1 MLIRIID
8 VSFFVV
14 NHFIFILQKNHD
26 RMIPIFITGGIM
38 THSQHNEDFND
49 EIDLLELLK
58 LFIDNLFLIIGL
70 SVLGFVIAF
79 IYTTFFVEPT
89 YSSESTVFIQPTVKE
104 NQVSASDISSNQK
117 LTMTYTE
124 IAKSNTVINQ
134 VWPSYKELLTKKEI
148 SEALTIKSVGETQII
163 SFTAVT
169 NDPNLSANL
178 VNRVVN
184 VFIMEI
190 KDIMEIDNLTIIDKA
205 QINRLKVGPNRTLNV
220 VIGTMLGFM
229 LGVGIALLKMLLNR
243 TIQTRYD
250 AEKLL
255 NLPVLGE
262 IHFNE

>member
-1 MLIRIID
+1 M
-8 VSFFVV
+8 
-14 NHFIFILQKNHD
+14 K
-26 RMIPIFITGGIM
+26 PIFNTGGLM
-38 THSQHNEDFND
+38 THSQYKEDFND
-49 EIDLLELLK
+49 EIDLLELFQ
-58 LFIDNLFLIIGL
+58 LFIDNLLLIIGL
-70 SVLGFVIAF
+70 SIIGFGLAF
-79 IYTTFFVEPT
+79 VYTTFFVEPT

-104 NQVSASDISSNQK
+104 NQVSASDITTNQK
-117 LTMTYTE
+117 LTTTYTE
-124 IAKSNTVINQ
+124 IAKSNTVLDQ
-134 VWPSYKELLTKKEI
+134 VWPSYKDSLSKKQI

-169 NDPNLSANL
+169 TDPQLSANL

-184 VFIMEI
+184 IFIMEVS
-190 KDIMEIDNLTIIDKA
+190 DIMEIDNLKIIDKA
-205 QINRLKVGPNRTLNV
+205 QVNRQKVGPNRTLNV

>member
-1 MLIRIID
+1 M
-8 VSFFVV
+8 
-14 NHFIFILQKNHD
+14 K
-26 RMIPIFITGGIM
+26 PIFNTGGLM
-38 THSQHNEDFND
+38 THSQHTDDFND
-49 EIDLLELLK
+49 EIDLLELFQ

-70 SVLGFVIAF
+70 SIIGFGLAF
-79 IYTTFFVEPT
+79 AYTTFFVEPT

-104 NQVSASDISSNQK
+104 NQVSASDITTNQK
-117 LTMTYTE
+117 LTTTYTE
-124 IAKSNTVINQ
+124 IAKSNTVLDQ
-134 VWPSYKELLTKKEI
+134 VWPSFKDVLSKSQI
-148 SEALTIKSVGETQII
+148 SSALNIKSIGDTQII
-163 SFTAVT
+163 SFNAVT
-169 NDPNLSANL
+169 TDPQLSANL

-190 KDIMEIDNLTIIDKA
+190 KDIMEIDNLKIIDKA
-205 QINRLKVGPNRTLNV
+205 QVNGQKVGPNRTLNV
-220 VIGTMLGFM
+220 MIGTMLGFM

>member
-1 MLIRIID
+1 M
-8 VSFFVV
+8 
-14 NHFIFILQKNHD
+14 K
-26 RMIPIFITGGIM
+26 PIFNIGGHM
-38 THSQHNEDFND
+38 THSQYKDDFND
-49 EIDLLELLK
+49 EIDLLELFQ

-70 SVLGFVIAF
+70 SILGFGLAF
-79 IYTTFFVEPT
+79 AYTTFFVEPT

-104 NQVSASDISSNQK
+104 NQVSASDITTNQK
-117 LTMTYTE
+117 LTTTYTE
-124 IAKSNTVINQ
+124 IAKSNTVLDQ
-134 VWPSYKELLTKKEI
+134 VWPSYKDSLSKKQI

-169 NDPNLSANL
+169 TDPQLSANL

-184 VFIMEI
+184 VFIMEVS
-190 KDIMEIDNLTIIDKA
+190 DIMEIDNLKIIDKA
-205 QINRLKVGPNRTLNV
+205 QVNRQKVGPNRTLNV

>member
-1 MLIRIID
+1 M
-8 VSFFVV
+8 
-14 NHFIFILQKNHD
+14 K
-26 RMIPIFITGGIM
+26 PIFNTGGLM

-49 EIDLLELLK
+49 EIDLLELFQ

-70 SVLGFVIAF
+70 SIIGFGLAF
-79 IYTTFFVEPT
+79 AYTTFFVEPT

-104 NQVSASDISSNQK
+104 NQVSASDITTNQK
-117 LTMTYTE
+117 LTTTYTE
-124 IAKSNTVINQ
+124 IAKSNTVLDQ
-134 VWPSYKELLTKKEI
+134 VWPSYKDSLSKKQI
-148 SEALTIKSVGETQII
+148 SSALTIKSVGETQII

-169 NDPNLSANL
+169 TDPQLSANL

-190 KDIMEIDNLTIIDKA
+190 KNIMEIDNLKIIDKA
-205 QINRLKVGPNRTLNV
+205 QVNLQKVGPNRTLNV

-229 LGVGIALLKMLLNR
+229 LGVGIALLRMLLNR